1 MIASEFVRRTVSC
14 SEAERRCL
22 SFWLWFYADVTR
34 SMSADEHRLSLSR
47 RPKSADV
54 CPKTNFFLSWC
65 CAVPALWDHTCQ
77 GCLCCAASLD
87 DAGGGCGGE
96 VWRQSKSGHGTQGRT
111 EGFWCGAEGSD
122 RVSVMTLMVVLWSAI
137 DQFTFLVGPSLRMS
151 ERPWC
156 SKHASLPALIKRKI
170 HEVGCPG
177 ASDHLGLPNGWLR
190 LLRCSLSPFGA
201 KWCHQM

>member
-14 SEAERRCL
+14 GEAERRCL

-96 VWRQSKSGHGTQGRT
+96 VWRQSKVATAPRGGQR
-111 EGFWCGAEGSD
+111 GSD
-122 RVSVMTLMVVLWSAI
+122 VVLKVVIGYLWWLWWLSC
-137 DQFTFLVGPSLRMS
+137 DLPLTSLHF
-151 ERPWC
+151 WW
-156 SKHASLPALIKRKI
+156 
-170 HEVGCPG
+170 
-177 ASDHLGLPNGWLR
+177 GL
-190 LLRCSLSPFGA
+190 
-201 KWCHQM
+201 H